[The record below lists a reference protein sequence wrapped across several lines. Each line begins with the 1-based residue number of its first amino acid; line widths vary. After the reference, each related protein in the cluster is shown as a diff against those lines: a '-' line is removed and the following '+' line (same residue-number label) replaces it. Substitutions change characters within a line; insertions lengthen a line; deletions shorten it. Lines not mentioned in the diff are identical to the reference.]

1 MITMR
6 RFIFFLSIFVVVF
19 SSYAAESDLT
29 NDTLKTRADGK
40 YVWVPDSLLKDVR
53 NALKKNSGQSGEP
66 DLSEKVLYRGD
77 TIPMVLKNKNFGRFE
92 RGLYNY
98 LFIPK
103 GQWQFGITASYGEF
117 STDNLEMLDIVSD
130 VDLSAHSFSVKPYLA
145 YFIKNNLS
153 VGFRLGY
160 TSSRANVDQFNVD
173 IDEDMNFNL
182 HDIMYRNES
191 YTAAI
196 FLSQYI
202 GISRKGRFGVFNEV
216 EMAFSSGNGDFQRPF
231 AGNLKNTHT
240 TYMDARLNFS
250 PGVCVFIMKNVS
262 FNVSFGVFGF
272 YIKNSK
278 QKVDG
283 EDLGNRFTS
292 GANFRFNIFNINF
305 GLGIHI

>member
-1 MITMR
+1 MTVMR
-6 RFIFFLSIFVVVF
+6 GFILLISLFAVAFNVF
-19 SSYAAESDLT
+19 GGDIAAV
-29 NDTLKTRADGK
+29 NDSVAKEKSGK
-40 YVWVPDSLLKDVR
+40 YIWVPDSLIDDVR
-53 NALKKNSGQSGEP
+53 TVVLKGRKNHNMP
-66 DLSEKVLYRGD
+66 DLKEKVTYRGD
-77 TIPMVLKNKNFGRFE
+77 TIPMVLKSRNLGRFD
-92 RGLYNY
+92 RGLFNY

-103 GQWQFGITASYGEF
+103 GQWHFGITASYGEF
-117 STDNLEMLDIVSD
+117 STDDMELFDVLSD
-130 VDLSAHSFSVKPYLA
+130 VDLSAYSFAVRPYLA

-160 TSSRANVDQFNVD
+160 TSSRANVDHFNVD

-191 YTAAI
+191 YTAALT
-196 FLSQYI
+196 LSQYI

-216 EMAFSSGNGDFQRPF
+216 ELAFASGNGDFRRPF
-231 AGNLKNTHT
+231 NGELKTTHT

-250 PGVCVFIMKNVS
+250 PGICVFIMKNVS

-272 YIKNSK
+272 YLRNSK

-283 EDLGNRFTS
+283 EELGNRFTS
-292 GANFRFNIFNINF
+292 GANFRFNVFNINF